1 MNLDKDRFDLVKNF
15 LKDNDC
21 ELKLLEVHNNVT
33 SVTVKLEN
41 GCLAEGYELTEICN
55 SDLIAYMWRVFSC

>member
-21 ELKLLEVHNNVT
+21 ELELVRVHNNVT
-33 SVTVKLEN
+33 SVTAELKNE
-41 GCLAEGYELTEICN
+41 CLAQGYELTEICN

>member
-1 MNLDKDRFDLVKNF
+1 MNLDKDRFDLVKSF

-21 ELKLLEVHNNVT
+21 ELELVRVHNNDT
-33 SVTVKLEN
+33 SVTAELKNE
-41 GCLAEGYELTEICN
+41 CLAQGYELTEICN

>member
-1 MNLDKDRFDLVKNF
+1 MNLDKDRFDLVKSF

-21 ELKLLEVHNNVT
+21 GLKLLEIDNNIT
-33 SVTVKLEN
+33 SVTAKLEN